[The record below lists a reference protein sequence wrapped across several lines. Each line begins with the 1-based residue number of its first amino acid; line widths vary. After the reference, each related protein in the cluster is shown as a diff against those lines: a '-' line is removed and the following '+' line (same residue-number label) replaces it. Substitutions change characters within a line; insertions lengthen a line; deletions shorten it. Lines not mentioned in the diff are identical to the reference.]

1 MQVRWH
7 TVASEL
13 RADARRSSIRL
24 QLLQQLRQA
33 WIQNLVQYRLV
44 EGLQL
49 KPEPQ
54 ACAGIQDR
62 FVVGHHGCRQM
73 RVWVGV
79 HHGHLQQG
87 ELR

>member
-1 MQVRWH
+1 MRWH

-13 RADARRSSIRL
+13 RADVRRSSIRFP
-24 QLLQQLRQA
+24 LLQQLRQA
-33 WIQNLVQYRLV
+33 WIQNLVENRLV

-62 FVVGHHGCRQM
+62 PVVGHHGCRRM
-73 RVWVGV
+73 RVF
-79 HHGHLQQG
+79 
-87 ELR
+87 ELALIIGIC

>member
-1 MQVRWH
+1 MAQVRWH

-13 RADARRSSIRL
+13 LADVRRSSIRL

-49 KPEPQ
+49 QPEPQ
-54 ACAGIQDR
+54 ACAGIQDWS
-62 FVVGHHGCRQM
+62 VVRHGGR
-73 RVWVGV
+73 
-79 HHGHLQQG
+79 
-87 ELR
+87 